1 MRKIVILVKKEFIQ
15 IFRDKQLLPLITVM
29 PIIQVILL
37 SYAASYDINNLK
49 IAFWDMDKTSQ
60 SSKLEQKYLGS
71 GFFELQSYVN
81 SQKEADDLL
90 LRDKADLIVVIPEN
104 FEKELITTKNSSIQF
119 QINALNNTKA
129 GITNNYASNITNDF
143 INSLIAELKIKPND
157 SNFPKI
163 QPIVN
168 YWYNPTLN
176 YKTIMA
182 PGIVAE
188 LLTMIAILMCALNI
202 VKEKELGTIEQLNVT
217 PLKKHE
223 FIIGKLIPFWI
234 IGHFVF
240 WVGLITSKIFF
251 NIPMVGSLLLLELFV
266 SVFLIVALGFGLLIS
281 TLVNTQQQALFIS
294 FFFIIIF
301 ILMCG
306 LFTSADAMPKWA
318 QYINI
323 INPIK
328 YLVEVDR
335 LILLKGSG
343 FKQIYP
349 YILGMLGYGI
359 VVNFL
364 AVRMYKKT
372 N

>member
-1 MRKIVILVKKEFIQ
+1 MRKILILVKKEFLQ
-15 IFRDKQLLPLITVM
+15 IFRDKQLLPLMTVM
-29 PIIQVILL
+29 PIFQVILL

-71 GFFELQSYVN
+71 GFFELKSFVN

-90 LRDKADLIVVIPEN
+90 LADKADLIVVIPEN
-104 FEKELITTKNSSIQF
+104 FEKELITTNNSSIQF

-129 GITNNYASNITNDF
+129 AITNNYASNITNDY
-143 INSLIAELKIKPND
+143 INSLMTELKIKATD
-157 SNFPKI
+157 GYPKI
-163 QPIVN
+163 QPVVN

-223 FIIGKLIPFWI
+223 FIIGKLIPFWL

-240 WVGLITSKIFF
+240 WVGLLTSKIFF

-266 SVFLIVALGFGLLIS
+266 SVFLVVALGFGLLIS
-281 TLVNTQQQALFIS
+281 TLVSTQQQALFIS

-343 FKQIYP
+343 IKQIYP

-359 VVNFL
+359 VVNSL
-364 AVRMYKKT
+364 AIRMYKKT